1 MLRNMG
7 LTTPLGENESSN
19 PEIPVDNLGDLI
31 VQDAI
36 ELAKHWLRESKTLS
50 DSASLSSARRLG
62 KLTGD
67 ASSVAFTMSFA
78 DLVLRPE
85 SEAVAAAQ
93 FRKLA
98 AGSRVDFLSPIDI
111 ALIRVGATVAR
122 YMPKLVMHLAKKR
135 LRQIVGPLV
144 FDLEDPSLKKGLA
157 GLKKQGF
164 RVNINLLG
172 ESVLGEAEAERRLSK
187 TIDLLNRNDVDY
199 VSVKASSITSGINL
213 WEYEYSVGRIKVNLR
228 RLFQAAMAHNP
239 AKFINLDMEEY
250 KDLNLTID
258 SFIELL
264 SEEELFHL
272 SAGIV
277 LQAYLPDSFDAL
289 KKLAD
294 FSAKRFESGGGKIK
308 VRIVKGANLQMER
321 VEAELHGWKQ
331 APFTS
336 KSQVDANYKKMLD
349 WVLHPEH
356 TESMSIGVATHNLF
370 DIAWAKL
377 LGERRGVSE
386 AIEFEMLQGMA
397 PNLASAVRNSTS
409 SLLLY
414 TPVVEKADFDNAIS
428 YLFRRLEE
436 NAGGENFI
444 HHLFGLAPFS
454 KDFEIEQ
461 ARFEAAVSDRWKTST
476 TPSRRLAEM
485 LDGHDGFFNQPDWD
499 PTDPEKRASV
509 IEAIGSREFPAVP
522 ERIVDREPID
532 KILDEAKKDRSIWQ
546 GVSPSVKREIFE
558 NVAKNLEAM
567 RSDLIAIMAIEAK
580 KPVIEGN
587 VEVSEAIDY
596 ARYYGGEIQ
605 DDEYF
610 DGGHLEPIGT
620 VVVAPPWNFPLA
632 IPTSGIMA
640 ALAAGNSVIVK
651 PAPQVPTSSYMLCEV
666 LWNSGIPKEA
676 LQFVN
681 CQEEVAGER
690 LISHPE
696 VSAIILTGSYQTA
709 ELFFKLAPNTPIFAE
724 TSGKNSVIVTEDAD
738 LDLAASDIV
747 KSAFGHAGQKCSAAS
762 LVICVGSVASSKR
775 FKRQLIDAT
784 MSLIVTDSALPR
796 SQMGPLIEPPSGK
809 LLRAL
814 TTPSE
819 GERWL
824 VEPKQIEQELN
835 LFTPGILEGVK
846 LDSFFAKTE
855 CFGPV
860 LGLMEAEN
868 LEEALR
874 IQNSSPYGLTAGL
887 HSLDPETISYFK
899 ERAEA
904 GNVYINRQI
913 TGAIVRRQPFGG
925 WKMSQVGPGAKA
937 GGSNYV
943 RQLTHWQNIQNPA
956 LRSDVDIEIT
966 SMLRSLSKGLDQGDQ
981 ESLLAAA
988 MSDSY
993 WWEKEFSLSHDPS
1006 GLIFESNVFRYRPLP
1021 LMAIRFGGESDML
1034 CVARTLIAAK
1044 KSRSNIFVSL
1054 SPKFAHDL
1062 AFQGVTTQD
1071 EGDFLRWALANRPA
1085 RIRLISEDRGELVAK
1100 LGPSCFVDT
1109 RPMMLNGRIE
1119 LPRYL
1124 REQSV
1129 SETLHRFGNLVRKHG
1144 GTA

>member
-1 MLRNMG
+1 MLRSVG
-7 LTTPLGENESSN
+7 PTAPFGENESSN
-19 PEIPVDNLGDLI
+19 SEIPVDNLGDLI
-31 VQDAI
+31 VHDAI
-36 ELAKHWLRESKTLS
+36 ELAKNWLRESRTLGDRASLSNAKRLGRLTS
-50 DSASLSSARRLG
+50 DSA
-62 KLTGD
+62 
-67 ASSVAFTMSFA
+67 SVAFTMSFA

-85 SEAVAAAQ
+85 SEAVAARQ

-98 AGSRVDFLSPIDI
+98 AGSRVDFLSSVDM
-111 ALIRVGATVAR
+111 ALIRVGAVAAD
-122 YMPKLVMHLAKKR
+122 YMPKLVMSLAKKR

-144 FDLEDPSLKKGLA
+144 FDLKDPSLKKGLA
-157 GLKKQGF
+157 NLKRQGF

-187 TIDLLNRNDVDY
+187 TVDLLERKDVDY

-213 WEYEYSVGRIKVNLR
+213 WEYEYSLERIKSNLR
-228 RLFQAAMAHNP
+228 RLLHAAMAHNP

-250 KDLNLTID
+250 KDLDLTID

-264 SEEELFHL
+264 SEEALFHL

-277 LQAYLPDSFDAL
+277 LQAYLPDSFEAL

-294 FSAKRFESGGGKIK
+294 FSAKRFSSGGGKIK

-356 TESMSIGVATHNLF
+356 CESMSIGVATHNLF

-397 PNLASAVRNSTS
+397 PNLARAVRNSTS

-414 TPVVEKADFDNAIS
+414 VPVVEKADFDNAIS

-436 NAGGENFI
+436 NSGGENFI
-444 HHLFGLAPFS
+444 HHLFGITPFS
-454 KDFEIEQ
+454 RDFEVEQ
-461 ARFEAAVSDRWKTST
+461 SRFEAAVLDRWKTSSI
-476 TPSRRLAEM
+476 PSRRQFKTP
-485 LDGHDGFFNQPDWD
+485 DRHDGFFNQPDWD
-499 PTDPEKRASV
+499 PTDSEKRALV
-509 IEAIGSREFPAVP
+509 IQAIGRRDFPAIP
-522 ERIVDREPID
+522 ERIVDRESID
-532 KILDEAKKDRSIWQ
+532 RILVDAKRDRLVWRGFSPPVRRELFEKVAETLEAKR
-546 GVSPSVKREIFE
+546 P
-558 NVAKNLEAM
+558 
-567 RSDLIAIMAIEAK
+567 DLIAVMAIEAK

-587 VEVSEAIDY
+587 VEVSEAVDY
-596 ARYYGGEIQ
+596 ARYYGEEFP
-605 DDEYF
+605 DEEDL
-610 DGGHLEPIGT
+610 DGAGLEPLGI

-632 IPTSGIMA
+632 IPASGILA

-651 PAPQVPTSSYMLCEV
+651 PAPQVPTSAYMLCEA
-666 LWNSGIPKEA
+666 LWSSGIPKEA
-676 LQFVN
+676 LRFVD
-681 CQEEVAGER
+681 CQEEIAGER
-690 LISHPE
+690 LISHPD
-696 VSAIILTGSYQTA
+696 VSAIVLTGSYQTA
-709 ELFFKLAPNTPIFAE
+709 ELFFELAPNTAIFAE
-724 TSGKNSVIVTEDAD
+724 TSGKNSVIVAEDAD

-762 LVICVGSVASSKR
+762 LVICVGSVARSKR

-784 MSLIVTDSALPR
+784 MSLVVTDSALPR
-796 SQMGPLIEPPSGK
+796 SQMGPLIGPPSGK

-814 TTPSE
+814 GAPSE

-824 VEPKQIEQELN
+824 VEPKQIEQEMN

-846 LDSFFAKTE
+846 ADSFFARTE

-860 LGLMEAEN
+860 LGLMEAESF
-868 LEEALR
+868 EEALR
-874 IQNSSPYGLTAGL
+874 IQNASPYGLTAGL
-887 HSLDPETISYFK
+887 HSLDPETISFFK
-899 ERAEA
+899 EHVEA

-925 WKMSQVGPGAKA
+925 WKMSHVGPGAKA
-937 GGSNYV
+937 GGSNYAA
-943 RQLTHWQNIQNPA
+943 QLTRWRNIRNPA
-956 LRSDVDIEIT
+956 LRSDVDIEMA
-966 SMLRSLSKGLDQGDQ
+966 SMLRSLSRELNQSDQ

-1006 GLIFESNVFRYRPLP
+1006 GLIFESNIFRYRPLP
-1021 LMAIRFGGESDML
+1021 LLAIRVGGESEML
-1034 CVARTLIAAK
+1034 CAARTLIAAK
-1044 KSRSNIFVSL
+1044 KSKSNVFVSV
-1054 SPKFAHDL
+1054 SPNFTHDL
-1062 AFQGVTTQD
+1062 TEQGATTQD
-1071 EGDFLRWALANRPA
+1071 DGGFLRWALANRPA
-1085 RIRLISEDRGELVAK
+1085 RIRLVSGDYDELVAK

-1124 REQSV
+1124 QEQSV
-1129 SETLHRFGNLVRKHG
+1129 SETLHRFGNLIRRSGSTK
-1144 GTA
+1144 